1 MFYSFISATFGW
13 LPGPLAALVGAI
25 FAFFSMIVLFKA
37 IKVII
42 DLLQFLASIFGGLI
56 KKVVAFFV

>member
-1 MFYSFISATFGW
+1 MFYSFINATFGW
-13 LPGPLAALVGAI
+13 LPAPLFALVGAV

-42 DLLQFLASIFGGLI
+42 DLLQFLATIFGGLI
-56 KKVVAFFV
+56 KKVVGFFV